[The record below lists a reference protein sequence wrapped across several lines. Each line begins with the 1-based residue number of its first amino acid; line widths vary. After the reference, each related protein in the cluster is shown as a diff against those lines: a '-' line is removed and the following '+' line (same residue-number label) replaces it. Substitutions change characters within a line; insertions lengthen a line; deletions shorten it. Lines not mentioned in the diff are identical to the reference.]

1 MPPISEL
8 DELGA
13 DAFVQELAPLFEG
26 APEFVARLALD
37 RPFGSYP
44 ALLERGLVVALSMP
58 EPEQISLLDAH
69 PRIGAPAASVS
80 ALSFREQGYD
90 RVPSRDHGRAT
101 PGLAGTADEEA
112 SRQQLVIDLEG
123 LNAAYEARF
132 GFRFVIHVAGRSPEE
147 IVRLM
152 ERHLFADREEE
163 KQRGL
168 NDVVSIARDRLARL
182 VAAEEAA

>member
-1 MPPISEL
+1 
-8 DELGA
+8 G
-13 DAFVQELAPLFEG
+13 
-26 APEFVARLALD
+26 
-37 RPFGSYP
+37 
-44 ALLERGLVVALSMP
+44 
-58 EPEQISLLDAH
+58 
-69 PRIGAPAASVS
+69 
-80 ALSFREQGYD
+80 
-90 RVPSRDHGRAT
+90 RVTR
-101 PGLAGTADEEA
+101 GLAGTADEEA

-132 GFRFVIHVAGRSPEE
+132 GFRFVIHVAGRSPAE

-152 ERHLFADREEE
+152 ERHLSADREEE